1 MLTINGFKKSHFI
14 EGNVAD
20 VQYVA
25 PLTESNNT
33 DRNFIHVKKIN
44 NHFFNLIFNDK
55 INTRFTNVEVID
67 VNSTNN
73 VVFNDRETSDQLLA
87 KKKTKTR
94 VVYSDIDTDSELYIK
109 KSYGPF
115 IDKGKLST
123 SDIVYQSVLSLSDYP
138 IEYNVS
144 NIVEHGGHICVLENF
159 PFLGSKN
166 DSVNDFIGF
175 KGNTLNASK
184 NAYRENNNIKN
195 YYFKDE
201 DTTYSFL
208 DDVDEDYL
216 INQSKKKL
224 IVSFNLTENAQTGE
238 QESSVTYRY
247 KNVHSNKVMYFNFKE
262 VDILPFREKE
272 TNQNETHIN
281 NQENRY
287 KLLDDEMNAVLLENR
302 NINNSIKESI
312 IYTSFGRDI
321 DNSSRSTLESIAF
334 YERLN

>member
-1 MLTINGFKKSHFI
+1 MLLISGFKRSHFI
-14 EGNVAD
+14 EGSVAD

-33 DRNFIHVKKIN
+33 DRSFVHVKKIN
-44 NHFFNLIFNDK
+44 NHFFSLIFNNK
-55 INTRFTNVEVID
+55 IRTKFTNVEVID
-67 VNSTNN
+67 VNSQDN
-73 VVFNDRETSDQLLA
+73 VIFDDRGLPEQLLV
-87 KKKTKTR
+87 KKKSKKR
-94 VVYSDIDTDSELYIK
+94 VVYSDISTDSNLYIN
-109 KSYGPF
+109 KSHGPF
-115 IDKGKLST
+115 IDRAKLST
-123 SDIVYQSVLSLSDYP
+123 SDIVYQVDLGLNDYP
-138 IEYNVS
+138 VEYNVS

-175 KGNTLNASK
+175 KGNSSKASK

-195 YYFKDE
+195 HYFKDE
-201 DTTYSFL
+201 ASTYSFL

-216 INQSKKKL
+216 VNQSKKRL
-224 IVSFNLTENAQTGE
+224 IESFNITENSQTGE

-247 KNVHSNKVMYFNFKE
+247 KSVHSNKVMYFNFKE

-272 TNQNETHIN
+272 KNQNEPHIN
-281 NQENRY
+281 NLDNRY
-287 KLLDDEMNAVLLENR
+287 KLLDDEMNATILENR
-302 NINNSIKESI
+302 NINNAIKESI

-321 DNSSRSTLESIAF
+321 DNSSRSTVESIAF

>member
-1 MLTINGFKKSHFI
+1 MLVINGFEKSHFI
-14 EGNVAD
+14 EGSIAN

-33 DRNFIHVKKIN
+33 DRNFLHIKKIN
-44 NHFFNLIFNDK
+44 NHFFNLIFNNK
-55 INTRFTNVEVID
+55 TNTRFTNVEVID
-67 VNSTNN
+67 INN
-73 VVFNDRETSDQLLA
+73 KSNIIFNDRETSEQLLV
-87 KKKTKTR
+87 KKISKKR
-94 VVYSDIDTDSELYIK
+94 VFYSNIDTDSELYIK
-109 KSYGPF
+109 KSHGPF
-115 IDKGKLST
+115 VDRGKLST
-123 SDIVYQSVLSLSDYP
+123 SDIVYQVDLGLNDYP
-138 IEYNVS
+138 VDYNIT
-144 NIVEHGGHICVLENF
+144 NIVELGGRICVLENF

-175 KGNTLNASK
+175 KGNTLNTSK

-272 TNQNETHIN
+272 TNQNEPHIN
-281 NQENRY
+281 NQQNRY